1 MMEVSSPLIQ
11 DILFN
16 PRRIRDQSP
25 WTLEVHNALL
35 SFEMGCFSLVLTE
48 ANTLATEIATSVTR
62 NRRTQSYVA
71 YKGLVWLEAR
81 IIQEATAA
89 R

>member
-1 MMEVSSPLIQ
+1 
-11 DILFN
+11 
-16 PRRIRDQSP
+16 
-25 WTLEVHNALL
+25 
-35 SFEMGCFSLVLTE
+35 MGCFNLVLTE

-62 NRRTQSYVA
+62 DRRTQSYVA